1 MTTVKDASEK
11 SLMVFSFDKL
21 DDSSRSELSG
31 FIQRVRYEQGNVSAL
46 VLSNDVKFT
55 FIPELN
61 ENSCLI
67 LKTNRNKKDYE
78 EIITTLRKKHGNFS
92 VLITTDDLEELSDD
106 DLEEA
111 GFERKPKRRKPKM
124 RHVED

>member
-1 MTTVKDASEK
+1 MTTIKDASEK
-11 SLMVFSFDKL
+11 SLMVFTFDKL
-21 DDSSRSELSG
+21 DDTSRSELSG
-31 FIQRVRYEQGNVSAL
+31 FIQRVRDEQGNVSAL

-67 LKTNRNKKDYE
+67 LKTNRDKKDYE
-78 EIITTLRKKHGNFS
+78 EIITTLRNKHGNFS

-106 DLEEA
+106 DLEDA
-111 GFERKPKRRKPKM
+111 GFERKQKRRKPKM